1 VSRTARLLELMIR
14 VRDRPRF
21 TVDEMAREFEVS
33 RRTMLRDLQALSAMG
48 VPLSSVPGPGGGYS
62 LIASARMPP
71 LSLSVDEAVSIVLS
85 YESFL
90 QYADSPFA
98 EQSISAITKLRNAM
112 PADVVRQLDELRAHI
127 AVLGQ
132 ERVYRA
138 PFLGQLLAASIEH
151 THLRIG
157 YESRARTAERLVF
170 PIGLYAS
177 EGFWYLA
184 CHDHE
189 RGEVLGLRA
198 DRVRSV
204 ERVEGLKPPTDLTLR
219 AYLAGYRSSAR
230 DLVRLRAR
238 VGRPAAFS
246 FDYNSLFG
254 GAANG
259 EDSGMLDTLIP
270 RADIGWFA
278 DHILP
283 LGPEFVVEEPAEL
296 IAEIRRRAGDIAA
309 LYGG

>member
-1 VSRTARLLELMIR
+1 MIR

-33 RRTMLRDLQALSAMG
+33 RRTMLRDLQALSEMG
-48 VPLSSVPGPGGGYS
+48 VPLSAVPGPGGGYS
-62 LIASARMPP
+62 LVASARMPP

-112 PADVVRQLDELRAHI
+112 PADVVRQLDELRAHV

-151 THLRIG
+151 VHLSIG
-157 YESRARTAERLVF
+157 YESRSRTADRLVF

-184 CHDHE
+184 CHDQD
-189 RGEVLGLRA
+189 RGEVVGLRA

-204 ERVEGLKPPTDLTLR
+204 ERVAEREPPTDLTLR
-219 AYLAGYRSSAR
+219 GYLATYRSGAR

-238 VGRPAAFS
+238 VGRGAAFS
-246 FDYNSLFG
+246 FDFNSMFG
-254 GAANG
+254 GAMTGAEPNVL
-259 EDSGMLDTLIP
+259 DSLIP
-270 RADIGWFA
+270 RTDIGWFA

-283 LGPEFVVEEPAEL
+283 LGPDFVVEEPAEL
-296 IAEIRRRAGDIAA
+296 IAEIRGRARGIAA